1 MSDSPCHT
9 SKKGINKIDEYMFR
23 EDRKNVVN
31 FKPGERT
38 RKMFIQSASFEPSFV
53 SPRSMVVLVGGWGRA
68 EEPRGVRALFARVF
82 AASPQ

>member
-9 SKKGINKIDEYMFR
+9 SKKGINTIDEYMFR

-38 RKMFIQSASFEPSFV
+38 RKLFIQSASFEPSFV
-53 SPRSMVVLVGGWGRA
+53 SLRSMVVGGWGRA